1 MKSSGFIIKGDSM
14 IEIKMPNLGMTMLEG
29 IVAEWKK
36 VDGAAVD
43 KGDELVEVTSETGK
57 LNLVIEAKEAGILK
71 IILPK
76 EGRIEC
82 GGVIGTIS

>member
-1 MKSSGFIIKGDSM
+1 MKPPCFIIQGAFM
-14 IEIKMPNLGMTMLEG
+14 VEIKMPNLGMTMLEG

-36 VDGAAVD
+36 ADGATVD

-71 IILPK
+71 IILPG

>member
-1 MKSSGFIIKGDSM
+1 MV
-14 IEIKMPNLGMTMLEG
+14 EIKMPNLGMTMLEG
-29 IVAEWKK
+29 IVKEWKK

-57 LNLVIEAKEAGILK
+57 LNLVIEAKEAGTLK
-71 IILPK
+71 IILPE

-82 GGVIGTIS
+82 GGVIGTVN